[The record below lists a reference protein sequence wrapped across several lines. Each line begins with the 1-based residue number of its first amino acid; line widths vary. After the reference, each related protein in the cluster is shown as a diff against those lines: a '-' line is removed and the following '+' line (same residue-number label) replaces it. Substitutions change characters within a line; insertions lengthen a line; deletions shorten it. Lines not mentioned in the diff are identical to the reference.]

1 MTAYR
6 SRSIILVLVFVIVFG
21 IYFVSKQST
30 DEPTKVQSSDT
41 ISNSS
46 TAETSAQQTMDPTD
60 FLNQFAGEWKSM
72 EDSETLIIREAG
84 QSVELEYPETDYKFK
99 VYLSDYH
106 ASYRRWRLLPANGE
120 ASQYHVTQLSD
131 DEFSFQSSTTQANTE
146 GTSKPETFFR
156 VK

>member
-21 IYFVSKQST
+21 IYFVTNQNT
-30 DEPTKVQSSDT
+30 DEPTKVQSFDS

-46 TAETSAQQTMDPTD
+46 TAETSTQQTIDPTD
-60 FLNQFAGEWKSM
+60 FLNQFAGEWKSAD
-72 EDSETLIIREAG
+72 DSKILIFREAG
-84 QSVELEYPETDYKFK
+84 QSIELEYPETDYKFK
-99 VYLSDYH
+99 VYLSDYQ
-106 ASYRRWRLLPANGE
+106 ASYKRWRLLPPNGE
-120 ASQYHVTQLSD
+120 TSQYHVTELSD

-146 GTSKPETFFR
+146 GTSKPETFIR

>member
-21 IYFVSKQST
+21 IYFVANQNT

-41 ISNSS
+41 FSNSS
-46 TAETSAQQTMDPTD
+46 TTETSAQQTMDPTN
-60 FLNQFAGEWKSM
+60 FLNQFAGEWKSAD
-72 EDSETLIIREAG
+72 DSKTLIFREAG
-84 QSVELEYPETDYKFK
+84 QSIELEYPETEYKFK

-106 ASYRRWRLLPANGE
+106 ASYKRWRLLPANGE
-120 ASQYHVTQLSD
+120 ESQYHVTQLSD